1 MEQIKVKGSLINIT
15 GIGDDDY
22 VSITDIARFK
32 TDGSTRDVIVAWLRK
47 VDTIEFLTLW
57 EKINNPD
64 FKPVD
69 FDLFKSKPGSNAFTI
84 SPQKW
89 IELSNAIGIKV
100 KSGRY
105 GGGTLA
111 HRDIAL
117 EFAGWI
123 SPEIK
128 LYIIKEFQRLKI
140 QEAEQLDWNGK
151 RLLTKVNYLIHTE
164 SIKDNLIRVSELTPE
179 QKNFVYASEADLLNV
194 ALFGMT
200 AKQWRE
206 ANPNK
211 KGNIR
216 DYAST
221 IELAI
226 LSNLEFQSAK
236 LIEAKMSQSERL
248 VSLNDEANR
257 EKELFNRNALKSL
270 SQGSKIKS

>member
-164 SIKDNLIRVSELTPE
+164 SIKDNLIRVSLTPE

-200 AKQWRE
+200 AKEWRA

>member
-1 MEQIKVKGSLINIT
+1 MEQIKVKGSFINIT

-22 VSITDIARFK
+22 VSITDIAKFK
-32 TDGSTRDVIVAWLRK
+32 ADGDPNDIIVNWLRR
-47 VDTIEFLTLW
+47 VDSLDFLALW
-57 EKINNPD
+57 ERLNNPG

-69 FDLFKSKPGSNAFTI
+69 FEGFKSKPGTNAFTI
-84 SPQKW
+84 SPKRW

-140 QEAEQLDWNGK
+140 QEAEELDWNGK

-164 SIKDNLIRVSELTPE
+164 SIKDNLIRVDLTPE

-236 LIEAKMSQSERL
+236 LIEAKINQSERL
-248 VSLNDEANR
+248 VSLNEEANR
-257 EKELFNRNALKSL
+257 EKELFNRNALKSI
-270 SQGSKIKS
+270 SRCPKRKA

>member
-140 QEAEQLDWNGK
+140 QEAEELDWNGK

-164 SIKDNLIRVSELTPE
+164 SIKNNLIRIELTPE
-179 QKNFVYASEADLLNV
+179 QKAFVYASEADLLNV

-206 ANPNK
+206 ANPKK
-211 KGNIR
+211 KGDIR

-236 LIEAKMSQSERL
+236 LIEAKMSQSDRL

>member
-164 SIKDNLIRVSELTPE
+164 SIKDNLIRVSLTPE

-200 AKQWRE
+200 AKQWRA

-236 LIEAKMSQSERL
+236 LIEAKMSQSDRL

>member
-164 SIKDNLIRVSELTPE
+164 SIKDNLIRVSLTPE

-200 AKQWRE
+200 AKEWRA

-236 LIEAKMSQSERL
+236 LIEAKMSQSDRL

-257 EKELFNRNALKSL
+257 EKELFNRNALKRL

>member
-164 SIKDNLIRVSELTPE
+164 SIKYNLIRVSLTPE

-200 AKQWRE
+200 AKEWRA

-236 LIEAKMSQSERL
+236 LIEAKMSQSDRL

>member
-1 MEQIKVKGSLINIT
+1 MERIKVKGSLINIT

-32 TDGSTRDVIVAWLRK
+32 TDGSTRDVIVNWLRK

-69 FDLFKSKPGSNAFTI
+69 FDLFKSKPGTNAFTI

-140 QEAEQLDWNGK
+140 QEAEQLDWSGK

-164 SIKDNLIRVSELTPE
+164 SIKDNLIRVSLTPE

-200 AKQWRE
+200 AKEWRA

-248 VSLNDEANR
+248 VSLNEEANR
-257 EKELFNRNALKSL
+257 EKELFNRNALKSI
-270 SQGSKIKS
+270 SRCPKRKA

>member
-1 MEQIKVKGSLINIT
+1 MEQIKVKGSFINIT

-164 SIKDNLIRVSELTPE
+164 SIKDNLIRVSLTPE

-200 AKQWRE
+200 AKEWRA

-236 LIEAKMSQSERL
+236 LIEAKMSQSDRL